1 MLCMSLLLGFILFP
15 GFSQKKLT
23 IVTTMFP
30 QFDFTRA
37 VAGDKADITM
47 LLKPGAESHSY
58 EPTPKDIIDIKNSD
72 LFIYVG
78 GESDSWIDDILK
90 DIDKDFL
97 LETIDRPTFKK
108 YFFENDEACSGC
120 TLWCF

>member
-1 MLCMSLLLGFILFP
+1 MSLLLGFILFP

-58 EPTPKDIIDIKNSD
+58 EPTPKDMKKIHKAD
-72 LFIYVG
+72 LFIYTG
-78 GESDSWIDDILK
+78 A
-90 DIDKDFL
+90 
-97 LETIDRPTFKK
+97 
-108 YFFENDEACSGC
+108 ENDAWAES
-120 TLWCF
+120 LLKNIKHLHFWSL